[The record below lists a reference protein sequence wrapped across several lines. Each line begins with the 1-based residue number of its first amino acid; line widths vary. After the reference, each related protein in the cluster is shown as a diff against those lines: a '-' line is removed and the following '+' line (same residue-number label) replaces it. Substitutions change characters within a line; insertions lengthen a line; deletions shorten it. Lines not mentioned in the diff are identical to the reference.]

1 VRSYE
6 SPFSKEG
13 KKADLGIRSELFNL
27 KLYQQTELLV
37 SARLLQ
43 VEVL

>member
-1 VRSYE
+1 MRSYE

-37 SARLLQ
+37 SVRLQQIEAL
-43 VEVL
+43 

>member
-6 SPFSKEG
+6 SPFYKEG
-13 KKADLGIRSELFNL
+13 EKAGLGIRSELFNL

-37 SARLLQ
+37 SVRLQQIEAL
-43 VEVL
+43 